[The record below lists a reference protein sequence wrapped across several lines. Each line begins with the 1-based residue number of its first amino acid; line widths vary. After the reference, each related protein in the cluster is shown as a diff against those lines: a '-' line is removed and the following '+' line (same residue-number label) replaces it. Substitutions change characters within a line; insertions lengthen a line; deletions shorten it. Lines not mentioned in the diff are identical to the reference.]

1 MREEDGFRVTVKR
14 TICTVKESELDII
27 LVSLAYTSKSV
38 VTTIYIN
45 HCIIIMV
52 GGVGKVCSKVQVYT
66 PSSLGAPKRQCSIS
80 QTLFVPQKLYNYIY
94 YVKLKR
100 LN

>member
-1 MREEDGFRVTVKR
+1 MSIIKARVYIDQLILRAATLNPLTVTLTVEWMREEDGFRVTVKR

-38 VTTIYIN
+38 VMTIYIN

-66 PSSLGAPKRQCSIS
+66 PSS
-80 QTLFVPQKLYNYIY
+80 
-94 YVKLKR
+94 
-100 LN
+100 